1 MLFLGSRRCSSPTG
15 GPPTGPT
22 NNFCIYNL
30 IRLLPCTALPVVVL
44 VLFDLLLSPL
54 TTGTGICGWRQL
66 PTLFGNMITP
76 GPISNDKRRRAEEDE
91 AVDVFESGTTQ
102 PSKAEKHHATK
113 HQTHESP
120 IPLRSPSLTAS
131 YDGRKSPFVSSSS
144 EPVLPDF
151 TLDLSTQENYATDT
165 MNYYGPF
172 KDIRAILDHNYHGN
186 YRQSRQEFQDKIVE
200 LLISKSTVRDSIS
213 GRSCKTPLKP
223 WIVFTAGV
231 MVSIVNYRFC
241 YSHTCLGLSIHICY

>member
-1 MLFLGSRRCSSPTG
+1 
-15 GPPTGPT
+15 
-22 NNFCIYNL
+22 
-30 IRLLPCTALPVVVL
+30 
-44 VLFDLLLSPL
+44 
-54 TTGTGICGWRQL
+54 
-66 PTLFGNMITP
+66 MITP

-172 KDIRAILDHNYHGN
+172 KDIRAILDHNYHGKILPPRFIKYMYVEAHVFIDTISALPLCSGN